1 MNNSSRGRRFHRSR
15 RGLAVAS
22 TLALMAGLISASAG
36 PASATQLGSS
46 ESNII
51 TVPNTDVATAGVGGM
66 RGSGEGSLTLSGVSG
81 TVTKALLYWEGP
93 TNSSDPAANQDVTFA
108 DQSITGTNI
117 GFSSDN
123 CWGFDNSQG
132 YRADV
137 TTLVPGD
144 GTYALSNFRKTDG
157 ENVIADINGVSLV
170 VFFDDGNPAN
180 NKNVTLIDGNDS
192 NFTNPYDPDG
202 WDATINN
209 VVYSSGP
216 AILQFHVADGQSY
229 EDPEVDLNDTTLAP
243 TGSTF
248 QGDSVPGGPDGLWDI
263 KSFDITSFVS
273 SGSNDLHVTA
283 GPPVGQDCL
292 ALVALMAVVD
302 VVPTST
308 ADLAVTKS
316 DTDPGYGPDPVSSDG
331 FVGYKVSVT
340 NNGPDD
346 ATGVTVVDSP
356 SENSSIQSGSGTNWS
371 CPPPSENTVTCTYTG
386 NEGVLPAGQTAEPLT
401 IVVQAPTTTEDTTMS
416 DTATV
421 SGDQE
426 DPNSEN
432 NSATESTSVIGS
444 GNPTS
449 KDDSRSFFDNVHT
462 LTFGTTRDTTGRSY
476 TSFTIHPDAGLQAG
490 PVFIHEI
497 PATDQPTFCGGQLC
511 DAPIQISGLPG
522 GQ

>member
-66 RGSGEGSLTLSGVSG
+66 RGSGGGWLTLSGVSG

-283 GPPVGQDCL
+283 GPPVGQD
-292 ALVALMAVVD
+292 
-302 VVPTST
+302 
-308 ADLAVTKS
+308 
-316 DTDPGYGPDPVSSDG
+316 
-331 FVGYKVSVT
+331 
-340 NNGPDD
+340 
-346 ATGVTVVDSP
+346 
-356 SENSSIQSGSGTNWS
+356 
-371 CPPPSENTVTCTYTG
+371 
-386 NEGVLPAGQTAEPLT
+386 
-401 IVVQAPTTTEDTTMS
+401 
-416 DTATV
+416 
-421 SGDQE
+421 
-426 DPNSEN
+426 
-432 NSATESTSVIGS
+432 
-444 GNPTS
+444 
-449 KDDSRSFFDNVHT
+449 
-462 LTFGTTRDTTGRSY
+462 
-476 TSFTIHPDAGLQAG
+476 
-490 PVFIHEI
+490 
-497 PATDQPTFCGGQLC
+497 
-511 DAPIQISGLPG
+511 
-522 GQ
+522 